1 MNYFTWFISSINL
14 YMGLRYFLNAIHVLH
29 TSKYSQRATVLFAI
43 LFTGMGVGGL
53 YFSLVEKNNTVS
65 LLLGMGPWILALL
78 ILLFNMLTSD
88 YK

>member
-1 MNYFTWFISSINL
+1 MSYFAWFISLINI

-29 TSKYSQRATVLFAI
+29 TSKYSQRSTVLFAI
-43 LFTGMGVGGL
+43 LFTGMGVGGF
-53 YFSLVEKNNTVS
+53 YFSLFQKNNTVS
-65 LLLGMGPWILALL
+65 LLLGAGPWVLSLL